1 MDLSKAELT
10 KYSHHIKLKEVGIQG
25 QGLLKESKVLVIG
38 ATELGCS
45 VLQQLC
51 DAGIGLLGIL
61 DSNVVE
67 EHMLQTHLLFTKEDI
82 GTYKAKTAALKLKA
96 QNSKSNFKV
105 ALNTLSTENILDVIT
120 PFDIIVDCSSDTAM
134 HYLINDACCLQ
145 NKPQVF
151 AKIDQ
156 HHGQLSVVNYQK
168 GPSYRCLFPEEI
180 KSEARSLNT
189 GILSTF
195 PSLMGSMQANEVLK
209 IVLGIGT
216 VLSGKLFRINIL
228 DYETAVVSY
237 EKTAAAHVTK
247 LRSLEPKPK
256 PLPKQLPKQLPAAV
270 TAAQLSGMLQ
280 EKLDEKEVQD
290 IITEAVEFEKEFVSE
305 ALPVSLIGMNA
316 ELMCE
321 YIEFVADR
329 LLISLGC
336 DKVYLTNNP
345 FPFMDMISLQGKTN
359 FFEKRVAEYQKA
371 GVMATKEEQM
381 FSLDEDF

>member
-61 DSNVVE
+61 DANVVE
-67 EHMLQTHLLFTKEDI
+67 EHMQQTHLLFTKEDI

-151 AKIDQ
+151 AKIEQ
-156 HHGQLSVVNYQK
+156 HQGQLSVVNYQK

-228 DYETAVVSY
+228 DYETTVVSY
-237 EKTAAAHVTK
+237 EKTAAALVTK
-247 LRSLEPKPK
+247 LRSLIPNHEP
-256 PLPKQLPKQLPAAV
+256 LSKQLPAAV
-270 TAAQLSGMLQ
+270 TATQLSGMLQ
-280 EKLDEKEVQD
+280 EKLVVHILDVREYFEWDICHIKGAVNIPMNLIDECLEEIPKDTATV
-290 IITEAVEFEKEFVSE
+290 VVCHHGVRSE
-305 ALPVSLIGMNA
+305 NVIHYLKTKGYKNLINLEGGIHA
-316 ELMCE
+316 W
-321 YIEFVADR
+321 
-329 LLISLGC
+329 
-336 DKVYLTNNP
+336 
-345 FPFMDMISLQGKTN
+345 
-359 FFEKRVAEYQKA
+359 
-371 GVMATKEEQM
+371 ATTVDAHM
-381 FSLDEDF
+381 PTY

>member
-61 DSNVVE
+61 DANVVE

-151 AKIDQ
+151 AKIEQ

-270 TAAQLSGMLQ
+270 SAMQLSGMLQ
-280 EKLDEKEVQD
+280 EKLVVHILDVREYFEWDICHIKGAVNIPMNLIDECLEEIPKDTATV
-290 IITEAVEFEKEFVSE
+290 VVCHHGVRSE
-305 ALPVSLIGMNA
+305 NVIHYLKTKGYKNLINLEGGIHA
-316 ELMCE
+316 W
-321 YIEFVADR
+321 
-329 LLISLGC
+329 
-336 DKVYLTNNP
+336 
-345 FPFMDMISLQGKTN
+345 
-359 FFEKRVAEYQKA
+359 
-371 GVMATKEEQM
+371 ATTVDAHM
-381 FSLDEDF
+381 PTY